1 MGLYNDPR
9 ILQDNILNKRLNAF
23 STIVM
28 AAALVGSLSFQALT
42 VLKPQTDTNFSL
54 INLAALLGMVVVTVG
69 CLFCVVVL
77 SQQVYLLNR
86 IMTGGVSGFDLAKTL
101 FAKDYR
107 WVRHIGANAFFGSVP
122 LFLISSTF
130 MVFELISPSG
140 KKRWVAWTSVGVIF
154 GVCIFM
160 MVAFIHQ
167 RRVFYEKLDFL
178 WRMQEP
184 IARGLVSAANG
195 SSS

>member
-42 VLKPQTDTNFSL
+42 VLKPQTDTNFSW

-107 WVRHIGANAFFGSVP
+107 RVRHIGANAFFGSVP

-184 IARGLVSAANG
+184 IARGLVSATNG